1 MDKACSVTFVACT
14 GQYNYFKLQA
24 GGVFIRWMRCTVISV
39 TFVGCTTTP
48 NFKLKDQI
56 RWIRCSDAAADGAGG
71 GEAAG
76 CCSSN
81 NSDLIE
87 LHLKW
92 LLMQPAKQG

>member
-1 MDKACSVTFVACT
+1 MDEVYSDQCYICWMHYYS
-14 GQYNYFKLQA
+14 KLQVE
-24 GGVFIRWMRCTVISV
+24 GS
-39 TFVGCTTTP
+39 
-48 NFKLKDQI
+48 DQMDQV
-56 RWIRCSDAAADGAGG
+56 CSDAAADGAGG

-76 CCSSN
+76 FCSSH